1 MGVSIEADLYDY
13 IRDNIRHWVGKNF
26 GSQELEDPSWDI
38 NALAR
43 HLTTALNKRDRTVK
57 NLTVFH
63 LEMLIKEMPDEKR
76 AKLTA
81 RIVEKLERLG
91 GSMVSIKT
99 SGVEDFNHP
108 VKGETRGIR
117 IKMDLEMVY
126 DALHIR
132 GFNRWLERQ
141 EEGHGDVLTFML
153 MNDNT
158 SMSVF

>member
-38 NALAR
+38 DTLAR
-43 HLTTALNKRDRTVK
+43 HLTTALNKRDKTVR
-57 NLTVFH
+57 NLTMFH
-63 LEMLIKEMPDEKR
+63 LEMLIKEMSDKER
-76 AKLTA
+76 AELTA

-91 GSMVSIKT
+91 GSMVSINT
-99 SGVEDFNHP
+99 SGVEELRTP
-108 VKGETRGIR
+108 VKGETRAIR
-117 IKMDLEMVY
+117 VKIDLEMVY
-126 DALHIR
+126 DAPHIR